1 MSWFKSFIS
10 NLSIRKK
17 LFVSI
22 LLLLIPLVFL
32 FVLAI
37 RTQNRAIRFGNKEIR
52 GVLYNRVVFRSLL
65 KTFTILEKKEN
76 SLILDMKEELQK
88 IYLEMGEDMQAEVPH
103 QEVMENIQ
111 NLEKGDFQIQKLVD
125 SLILLNNHI
134 GDLSNLILD
143 PDLDSYYLMDL
154 TLLRFPKLLESLFYL
169 LSELQNKNPNFQKI
183 NFQQLQLELI
193 LKDIQTSFQLA
204 YKYNPNLKLEL
215 QSEQETFLSSA
226 INFKK
231 TLENLNSPEN
241 ILLAFKSSLEM
252 RDSIRTLYF
261 KTSDSQKKLL
271 EIRVSNF
278 QREQLLSILLTC
290 LIIILVL
297 FFQIQIIKNI
307 SEPLAHS
314 ISQFEEMTKGNLK
327 VKIEHSSRDEIGN
340 LAESINN
347 FINST
352 RNILTKIKLFSKEN
366 SETSEKLKKM
376 SLELSRLASSQAS
389 SVEQSSA
396 SLNEISATF
405 ESISKSIS
413 LEAKNILEIGEVTHK
428 IQTSNQGIERK
439 IRLLSETSKK
449 SGLNAEKS
457 QGTILETTQSMEEIK
472 KVSSEISKMLMIIRD
487 ISKQT
492 HLLALNAS
500 IEAARAGEFGKGF
513 LVVADEISK
522 LAEKTSHSVAQ
533 IRNLV
538 EATNEAIAKGAR
550 SVENSVQVLK
560 EVIGNIHN
568 ISKGILDLEKEINEQ
583 KSDISIIDKSY
594 KDITNISSNIN
605 QSAKEEKIAIQQVSQ
620 SIVNISDESHFISQ
634 NSTQL
639 SEISTQLLEISVEL
653 KKEIDK
659 FET

>member
-1 MSWFKSFIS
+1 MNWFKSFIS
-10 NLSIRKK
+10 NLPIKKK

-22 LLLLIPLVFL
+22 LFLLIPLVFL

-37 RTQNRAIRFGNKEIR
+37 RTQNRAIRFGSKEIS

-65 KTFTILEKKEN
+65 KTFIILEKKEN

-111 NLEKGDFQIQKLVD
+111 NLEKGDFQIQKLVN
-125 SLILLNNHI
+125 SLMLLNNHV

-169 LSELQNKNPNFQKI
+169 LSELDNRNPNFQKI

-215 QSEQETFLSSA
+215 QSEQENFLSGA
-226 INFKK
+226 NNFKK

-241 ILLAFKSSLEM
+241 ILLAFKASLEM
-252 RDSIRTLYF
+252 RDSMRTLYF

-278 QREQLLSILLTC
+278 QREQLISILLTC

-297 FFQIQIIKNI
+297 FFQIQIIRNI

-314 ISQFEEMTKGNLK
+314 IFQFEEMTKGNLK
-327 VKIEHSSRDEIGN
+327 VKIEYSSRDEIGK
-340 LAESINN
+340 LSESINN
-347 FINST
+347 FISST
-352 RNILTKIKLFSKEN
+352 RNILTKIKVFSKEN
-366 SETSEKLKKM
+366 SETSEKLKQM
-376 SLELSRLASSQAS
+376 SLELSRLASSQSA

-396 SLNEISATF
+396 SLNKISATF

-583 KSDISIIDKSY
+583 QSDISIIDKAY

-620 SIVNISDESHFISQ
+620 SIINISDESHFISQ
-634 NSTQL
+634 NSNQL

>member
-1 MSWFKSFIS
+1 MNWFKSFIS
-10 NLSIRKK
+10 NLPIKKK

-22 LLLLIPLVFL
+22 LFLLIPLVFL

-37 RTQNRAIRFGNKEIR
+37 RTQNRAIRFGSKEIS

-65 KTFTILEKKEN
+65 KTFIILEKKEN

-111 NLEKGDFQIQKLVD
+111 NLEKGDFQIQKLVN
-125 SLILLNNHI
+125 SLMLLNNHV

-154 TLLRFPKLLESLFYL
+154 TLLRFPKFLESLFYL
-169 LSELQNKNPNFQKI
+169 LSELDNRNPNFQKI

-215 QSEQETFLSSA
+215 QSEQENFLSGA
-226 INFKK
+226 NNFKK

-241 ILLAFKSSLEM
+241 ILLAFKASLEM
-252 RDSIRTLYF
+252 RDSMRTLYF

-278 QREQLLSILLTC
+278 QREQLISILLTC

-297 FFQIQIIKNI
+297 FFQIQIIRNI

-314 ISQFEEMTKGNLK
+314 IFQFEEMTKGNLK
-327 VKIEHSSRDEIGN
+327 VKIEYSSRDEIGK
-340 LAESINN
+340 LSESINN
-347 FINST
+347 FISST
-352 RNILTKIKLFSKEN
+352 RNILTKIKVFSKEN
-366 SETSEKLKKM
+366 SETSEKLKQM
-376 SLELSRLASSQAS
+376 SLELSRLASSQSA

-396 SLNEISATF
+396 SLNKISATF

-583 KSDISIIDKSY
+583 QSDISIIDKAY

-620 SIVNISDESHFISQ
+620 SIINISDESHFISQ
-634 NSTQL
+634 NSNQL

>member
-1 MSWFKSFIS
+1 
-10 NLSIRKK
+10 
-17 LFVSI
+17 
-22 LLLLIPLVFL
+22 
-32 FVLAI
+32 
-37 RTQNRAIRFGNKEIR
+37 
-52 GVLYNRVVFRSLL
+52 
-65 KTFTILEKKEN
+65 
-76 SLILDMKEELQK
+76 
-88 IYLEMGEDMQAEVPH
+88 
-103 QEVMENIQ
+103 MENIQ
-111 NLEKGDFQIQKLVD
+111 NLEKGDFQIQKLVN
-125 SLILLNNHI
+125 SLMLLNNHV
-134 GDLSNLILD
+134 GDLSYLILD

-169 LSELQNKNPNFQKI
+169 LSELDNRNPNFQKI

-215 QSEQETFLSSA
+215 QSEQENFLSGA
-226 INFKK
+226 NNFKK

-241 ILLAFKSSLEM
+241 ILLAFKASLEM
-252 RDSIRTLYF
+252 RDSMRTLYF

-278 QREQLLSILLTC
+278 QREQLISILLTC

-297 FFQIQIIKNI
+297 FFQIQIIRNI
-307 SEPLAHS
+307 SEPFAHS

-327 VKIEHSSRDEIGN
+327 VKIEYSSRDEIGK
-340 LAESINN
+340 LAESTNN
-347 FINST
+347 FISST
-352 RNILTKIKLFSKEN
+352 RNILTKIKVFSKEN
-366 SETSEKLKKM
+366 SETSEKLKQM
-376 SLELSRLASSQAS
+376 SLELSRLASSQSA

-405 ESISKSIS
+405 EGISKSIS

-428 IQTSNQGIERK
+428 IQTSTQGIERK

-583 KSDISIIDKSY
+583 QSDISIIDKAY

-620 SIVNISDESHFISQ
+620 SIINISDESHFISQ
-634 NSTQL
+634 NSNQL

>member
-1 MSWFKSFIS
+1 MNWFKSFIS
-10 NLSIRKK
+10 NLPIKKK

-22 LLLLIPLVFL
+22 LFLLIPLVFL

-37 RTQNRAIRFGNKEIR
+37 RTQNRAIRFGSKEIS

-65 KTFTILEKKEN
+65 ETFIILEKKEN

-111 NLEKGDFQIQKLVD
+111 NLEKGDFQIQKLVN
-125 SLILLNNHI
+125 SLMLLNNHV

-169 LSELQNKNPNFQKI
+169 LSELDNRNPNFQKI

-215 QSEQETFLSSA
+215 QSEQENFLSGA
-226 INFKK
+226 NNFKK

-241 ILLAFKSSLEM
+241 ILLAFKASLEM
-252 RDSIRTLYF
+252 RDSMRTLYF

-278 QREQLLSILLTC
+278 QREQLISILLTC

-297 FFQIQIIKNI
+297 FFQIQIIRNI

-314 ISQFEEMTKGNLK
+314 IFQFEEMTKGNLK
-327 VKIEHSSRDEIGN
+327 VKIEYSSRDEIGK
-340 LAESINN
+340 LSESINN
-347 FINST
+347 FISST
-352 RNILTKIKLFSKEN
+352 RNILTKIKVFSKEN
-366 SETSEKLKKM
+366 SETSEKLKQM
-376 SLELSRLASSQAS
+376 SLELSRLASSQSA

-396 SLNEISATF
+396 SLNKISATF

-583 KSDISIIDKSY
+583 QSDISIIDKAY

-620 SIVNISDESHFISQ
+620 SIINISDESHFISQ
-634 NSTQL
+634 NSNQL

>member
-1 MSWFKSFIS
+1 MNWFKSFIS
-10 NLSIRKK
+10 NLPIKKK

-22 LLLLIPLVFL
+22 LFLLIPLVFL

-37 RTQNRAIRFGNKEIR
+37 RTQNRAIRFGSKEIS

-65 KTFTILEKKEN
+65 KTFIILEKKEN

-111 NLEKGDFQIQKLVD
+111 NLEKGDFQIQKLVN
-125 SLILLNNHI
+125 SLMLLNNHV

-169 LSELQNKNPNFQKI
+169 LSELDNRNPNFQKI

-215 QSEQETFLSSA
+215 QSEQENFLSGA
-226 INFKK
+226 NNFKK

-241 ILLAFKSSLEM
+241 ILLAFKASLEM
-252 RDSIRTLYF
+252 RDSMRTLYF

-278 QREQLLSILLTC
+278 QREQLISILLTC

-297 FFQIQIIKNI
+297 FFQIQIIRNI

-314 ISQFEEMTKGNLK
+314 IFQFEEMTKGNLK
-327 VKIEHSSRDEIGN
+327 VKIEYSSRDEIGK
-340 LAESINN
+340 LSESINN
-347 FINST
+347 FISST
-352 RNILTKIKLFSKEN
+352 RNILTKIKVFSKEN
-366 SETSEKLKKM
+366 SETSEKLKQM
-376 SLELSRLASSQAS
+376 SLELSRLASSQSA

-583 KSDISIIDKSY
+583 QSDISIIDKAY

-620 SIVNISDESHFISQ
+620 SIINISDESHFISQ
-634 NSTQL
+634 NSNQL

>member
-1 MSWFKSFIS
+1 MNWFKSFIS
-10 NLSIRKK
+10 NLPIKKK

-22 LLLLIPLVFL
+22 LFLLIPLVFL

-37 RTQNRAIRFGNKEIR
+37 RTQNRAIRFGSKEIS

-65 KTFTILEKKEN
+65 KTFIILEKKEN

-111 NLEKGDFQIQKLVD
+111 NLEKGDFQIQKLVN
-125 SLILLNNHI
+125 SLMLLNNHV

-169 LSELQNKNPNFQKI
+169 LSELDNRNPNFQKI

-215 QSEQETFLSSA
+215 QSEQENFLSGA
-226 INFKK
+226 NNFKK

-241 ILLAFKSSLEM
+241 ILLAFKASLEM
-252 RDSIRTLYF
+252 RDSMRTLYF

-278 QREQLLSILLTC
+278 QREQLISILLTC

-297 FFQIQIIKNI
+297 FFQIQIIRNI
-307 SEPLAHS
+307 SEPLVHS

-327 VKIEHSSRDEIGN
+327 VKIEYSSRDEIGK

-347 FINST
+347 FISST
-352 RNILTKIKLFSKEN
+352 RNILTKIKVFSKEN
-366 SETSEKLKKM
+366 SETSEKLKQM
-376 SLELSRLASSQAS
+376 SLELSRLASSQSA

-583 KSDISIIDKSY
+583 QSDISIIDKAY

-620 SIVNISDESHFISQ
+620 SIINISDESHFISQ
-634 NSTQL
+634 NSNQL

>member
-1 MSWFKSFIS
+1 MNWFKSFIS
-10 NLSIRKK
+10 NLPIKKK

-22 LLLLIPLVFL
+22 LFLLIPLVFL

-37 RTQNRAIRFGNKEIR
+37 RTQNRAIRFGSKEIS

-65 KTFTILEKKEN
+65 KTFIILEKKEN

-111 NLEKGDFQIQKLVD
+111 NLEKGDFQIQKLVN
-125 SLILLNNHI
+125 SLMLLNNHV

-154 TLLRFPKLLESLFYL
+154 TLLRFPKFLESLFYL
-169 LSELQNKNPNFQKI
+169 LSELDNRNPNFQKI

-215 QSEQETFLSSA
+215 QSEQENFLSGA
-226 INFKK
+226 NNFKK

-241 ILLAFKSSLEM
+241 ILLAFKASLEM
-252 RDSIRTLYF
+252 RDSMRTLYF

-278 QREQLLSILLTC
+278 QREQLISILLTC

-297 FFQIQIIKNI
+297 FFQIQIIRNI

-314 ISQFEEMTKGNLK
+314 IFQFEEMTKGNLK
-327 VKIEHSSRDEIGN
+327 VKIEYSSRDEIGK
-340 LAESINN
+340 LSESINN
-347 FINST
+347 FISST
-352 RNILTKIKLFSKEN
+352 RNILTKIKVFSKEN
-366 SETSEKLKKM
+366 SETSEKLKQM
-376 SLELSRLASSQAS
+376 SLELSRLASSQSA

-396 SLNEISATF
+396 SLNKISATF
-405 ESISKSIS
+405 ESVSKSIS

-583 KSDISIIDKSY
+583 QSDISIIDKAY

-620 SIVNISDESHFISQ
+620 SIINISDESHFISQ
-634 NSTQL
+634 NSNQL

>member
-1 MSWFKSFIS
+1 MNWFKSFIS
-10 NLSIRKK
+10 NLPIKKK

-22 LLLLIPLVFL
+22 LFLLIPLVFL

-37 RTQNRAIRFGNKEIR
+37 RTQNRAIRFGSKEIS

-65 KTFTILEKKEN
+65 KTFIILEKKEN

-111 NLEKGDFQIQKLVD
+111 NLEKGDFQIQKLVN
-125 SLILLNNHI
+125 SLMLLNNHV

-154 TLLRFPKLLESLFYL
+154 TLLRFPKFLESLFYL
-169 LSELQNKNPNFQKI
+169 LSELDNRNPNFQKI

-215 QSEQETFLSSA
+215 QSEQENFLSGA
-226 INFKK
+226 NNFKK

-241 ILLAFKSSLEM
+241 ILLAFKASLEM
-252 RDSIRTLYF
+252 RDSMRTLYF

-278 QREQLLSILLTC
+278 QREQLISILLTC

-297 FFQIQIIKNI
+297 FFQIQIIRNI

-314 ISQFEEMTKGNLK
+314 IFQFEEMTKGNLK
-327 VKIEHSSRDEIGN
+327 VKIEYSSRDEIGK

-347 FINST
+347 FISST
-352 RNILTKIKLFSKEN
+352 RNILTKIKVFSKEN
-366 SETSEKLKKM
+366 SETSEKLKQM
-376 SLELSRLASSQAS
+376 SLELSRLASSQSA

-583 KSDISIIDKSY
+583 QSDISIIDKAY

-620 SIVNISDESHFISQ
+620 SIINISDESHFISQ
-634 NSTQL
+634 NSNQL